1 MTLLAG
7 VLVQRPFRSGKNEVM
22 QILIHGK
29 RRAKLPRILNERASQ
44 ILAALVRARVGLL
57 DRVHYLRTDGGAGL
71 LRPVSQ
77 PVMKWLRNVYTSRDR
92 RDISMS

>member
-1 MTLLAG
+1 
-7 VLVQRPFRSGKNEVM
+7 
-22 QILIHGK
+22 
-29 RRAKLPRILNERASQ
+29 
-44 ILAALVRARVGLL
+44 
-57 DRVHYLRTDGGAGL
+57 VHYLRTDGGAGL